1 MFKAANLEC
10 FVKNQTTWEN
20 GAIVREAMKELIGRF
35 PSQLRTK
42 SAPTGDSDCL
52 QWQQQNQANQM
63 QICKRQS
70 IEVKK
75 GMAVKFM

>member
-1 MFKAANLEC
+1 M
-10 FVKNQTTWEN
+10 WEN

-35 PSQLRTK
+35 PSQIRGK
-42 SAPTGDSDCL
+42 STASGKSDCL

-70 IEVKK
+70 VEVQK
-75 GMAVKFM
+75 GRIFTIIDFLA